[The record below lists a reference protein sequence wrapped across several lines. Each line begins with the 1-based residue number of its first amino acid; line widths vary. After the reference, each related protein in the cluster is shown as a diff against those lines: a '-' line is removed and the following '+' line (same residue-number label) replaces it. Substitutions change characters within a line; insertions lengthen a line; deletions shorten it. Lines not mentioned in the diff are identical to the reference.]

1 MDHTMS
7 ANGSKISLTLSDL
20 ENLNLGQLVRLYQAA
35 SEPNRTEPPT
45 GQQTGQR
52 LSHLSTSQLDSERH
66 DLGTDFYHSSARN
79 SRSPLLDSQR
89 YSRNLSHALSA
100 SQFDVE
106 RGEPLHDLPRVMTR
120 NTSTPVLASPR
131 NSRPLT
137 PGQYDD
143 AASESDVG
151 LSYKASESNNAGF
164 HSSQRKTHPVGP
176 GQFEDAQVD
185 PDLKT
190 DWGEHKGL
198 GQTIPVSQYRTFHP
212 NTHQLEIGRRTSSLR
227 PAYPEPVFVS
237 HYDFAHVPKDDVIH
251 QPSLVSRSLGT
262 ARKPV
267 EVFRTWSWSRASTG
281 RASRRSKR
289 SQKISRKAVPELLT
303 WGGPSDPDNP
313 INWSPWR
320 KRMIVLAV
328 SAITFT
334 VSYASSIFSTAVPP
348 VALEFQ
354 TSQEVVILAI
364 SLYVLGFALGKSVL
378 FNDIL
383 VR

>member
-1 MDHTMS
+1 MNHTMS
-7 ANGSKISLTLSDL
+7 ANGSKISLTLTDL

-35 SEPNRTEPPT
+35 SGPNRTEPPT
-45 GQQTGQR
+45 GQQSGQ
-52 LSHLSTSQLDSERH
+52 LPSHPSTSQLDSEKH
-66 DLGTDFYHSSARN
+66 DLGTDFYQSSARN
-79 SRSPLLDSQR
+79 SRSHLLDSQLH
-89 YSRNLSHALSA
+89 SRNLSHALSA
-100 SQFDVE
+100 SQFDIE
-106 RGEPLHDLPRVMTR
+106 RGEPPHDPPRVMKR
-120 NTSTPVLASPR
+120 NTSTPALASPR

-143 AASESDVG
+143 AASESNVG
-151 LSYKASESNNAGF
+151 LSYEALESNNAGF

-185 PDLKT
+185 PDLKA

-198 GQTIPVSQYRTFHP
+198 GKTIPVSQYRTFHP
-212 NTHQLEIGRRTSSLR
+212 NTHQLEIGRQTSSLR

-237 HYDFAHVPKDDVIH
+237 HYDFADVPEDDVIY
-251 QPSLVSRSLGT
+251 QPNLVSRSLST

-267 EVFRTWSWSRASTG
+267 ELFRTWSWS

-303 WGGPSDPDNP
+303 WGGPSDPGNP

-354 TSQEVVILAI
+354 TSQEVVTLAI

-378 FNDIL
+378 CNDIL